1 MNPYG
6 YYSFADSDGDLTP
19 APDSDDSGLTPVQVL
34 RRHWGY
40 DAFRPMQAEIVDS
53 VLAGR
58 DTVGLLPTG
67 GGKSITFQIPALM
80 LPGLTVVVTPLISL
94 MKDQVDNLR
103 RRHIA
108 ASYLHSGMTRAESDY
123 ALERCRQGKSKLL
136 YVSPERASS
145 ERFMNLI
152 TGWRIS
158 LLVID
163 EAHCISQWGYD
174 FRPSYLRLELLRERF
189 PGVPVLALT
198 ASATPRVVAD
208 IQQRLGMTDAA
219 VFSLSFTRSNI
230 SFLVR
235 HTEDK
240 YGKLL
245 DILRAT
251 AGSTIVYTRSRRK
264 AADLA
269 AMMQREGIDALF
281 YHAGLEPRE
290 KVVRQDAW
298 QTDRTRVMVATTA
311 FGMGIDKPDVRL
323 VVHYDPPSTLEEYY
337 QEAGRAGRDGKPAV
351 AVLLAGSRDKGTL
364 TRRLSQMFPEKDFVR
379 KVYDEICRFINLP
392 MGEGFGAIFDF
403 NPELMCARYKLPP
416 AQVMSAIGIL
426 DRSGYFDFIEEMD
439 IETQVMITESREQLY
454 GYELEPVEERV
465 MDFMLRSYPGLFT
478 DLIFVNEDYI
488 ARECGLAATD
498 VHEILKKWRR
508 SHIISYIP
516 RRGTA
521 QLFFT
526 ANRVPGGELHFP
538 KEVYEDRREALQRQL
553 GAMTSFIFDDS
564 RCRVAGML
572 RYFGEEDAPDCGK
585 CDVCRARARS
595 AQPFDA
601 AAFERRLDEFFG
613 MIAPERWLD
622 TRSLRAHFPHSY
634 DSVVAHLAAMVEQGT
649 LIARD
654 HFVARPE
661 PLSTGTA

>member
-6 YYSFADSDGDLTP
+6 YHSFADSGDEPAGHDGGDALRSP
-19 APDSDDSGLTPVQVL
+19 EEVL
-34 RRHWGY
+34 RRYWGY
-40 DAFRPMQAEIVDS
+40 SSFRPKQAEIIAS
-53 VLAGR
+53 VLAGD

-67 GGKSITFQIPALM
+67 GGKSITFQVPALI
-80 LPGLTVVVTPLISL
+80 LPWLTIVVTPLISL

-103 RRHIA
+103 RRHVGA
-108 ASYLHSGMTRAESDY
+108 ACLHSGMSRAESSY
-123 ALERCRQGKSKLL
+123 ALERCRQGKVKML
-136 YVSPERASS
+136 YVSPERAAS
-145 ERFMNLI
+145 ERFMSIVGDWN
-152 TGWRIS
+152 IS
-158 LLVID
+158 LIVID

-189 PGVPVLALT
+189 ADTPVLALT
-198 ASATPRVVAD
+198 ASATPQVLAD
-208 IQQRLGMTDAA
+208 IKARLGMTAA
-219 VFSLSFTRSNI
+219 RVFTLSFTRDNI

-251 AGSTIVYTRSRRK
+251 TGCTIVYTRSRRK

-269 AMMQREGIDALF
+269 AMLGREGVDALF
-281 YHAGLEPRE
+281 YHAGLEAHE
-290 KVVRQDAW
+290 KVARQDAW
-298 QTDRTRVMVATTA
+298 QSDRTRVMVATTA

-351 AVLLAGSRDKGTL
+351 AVLLAGSRDKATL
-364 TRRLSQMFPEKDFVR
+364 ARRLSQMFPEKDFVR
-379 KVYDEICRFINLP
+379 KVYDEICRFISLP

-403 NPELMCARYKLPP
+403 KPEQMCARYKLPP
-416 AQVMSAIGIL
+416 AQTMSAIGIL

-439 IETQVMITESREQLY
+439 IETQVMITDSREQLY
-454 GYELEPVEERV
+454 GYEFEAKEEAV
-465 MDFMLRSYPGLFT
+465 LDFMLRTYPGLFS
-478 DLIFVNEDYI
+478 DLVFVSEDYV
-488 ARECGLAATD
+488 ARQCGVTAAD

-508 SHIISYIP
+508 EHIITYIP

-526 ANRVPGGELHFP
+526 ANRVAGSALSFP
-538 KEVYEDRREALQRQL
+538 VEVYEERRQALQRQL
-553 GAMTSFIFDDS
+553 KAMTDFIYDDS

-572 RYFGEEDAPDCGK
+572 RYFGESDASDCGK
-585 CDVCRARARS
+585 CDVCRSRAGS
-595 AQPFDA
+595 KAVFDA
-601 AAFERRLDEFFG
+601 EAFEKRLDSFFA

-622 TRSLRAHFPHSY
+622 TRSLRPHFPHTY
-634 DSVVAHLAAMVEQGT
+634 DSVVAHLASMVERGA
-649 LIARD
+649 LESRD
-654 HFVARPE
+654 HFVARIGE
-661 PLSTGTA
+661 K